1 MDDVHTIGTG
11 LPEASQKITI
21 LLFLFQLFFFFFYFR
36 VFLPMNGIEFSFFD
50 KILPLILV
58 FRKMLYEHPLIIH
71 SIVHSMHYG
80 HFDKFISQPYFLFHL
95 LSLFLATCQD
105 FVWV

>member
-21 LLFLFQLFFFFFYFR
+21 LLFLFQLFFFFFFTLEF
-36 VFLPMNGIEFSFFD
+36 FLPMNGIEFSFFD

-58 FRKMLYEHPLIIH
+58 FRKMLHEHPLIIH
-71 SIVHSMHYG
+71 PIVHPMH
-80 HFDKFISQPYFLFHL
+80 
-95 LSLFLATCQD
+95 
-105 FVWV
+105 